1 MPLVL
6 APVIEKAISPSGT
19 FAVNQ
24 WTMHMRAYFWIH
36 FFCLYVYLFSGL
48 LNIPGDQFRCS
59 VMSDSLWPHGL
70 QHARPPCPSP
80 TPGACSNSCPSRQWC
95 HPTIASSV
103 VPFSS
108 HLQSFPGKTFQW
120 VFSNESALRIT
131 WPKWRYHV
139 KKNVSLW
146 LLTTEP
152 AFLGNPVQALL
163 RVGSGE
169 AHTGVQ
175 GCPLKVSRLF
185 FPCPHLFPRPRVH
198 TGTAV

>member
-1 MPLVL
+1 MDY
-6 APVIEKAISPSGT
+6 
-19 FAVNQ
+19 
-24 WTMHMRAYFWIH
+24 AYAS
-36 FFCLYVYLFSGL
+36 LFLNSFL
-48 LNIPGDQFRCS
+48 LSICVS
-59 VMSDSLWPHGL
+59 
-70 QHARPPCPSP
+70 
-80 TPGACSNSCPSRQWC
+80 
-95 HPTIASSV
+95 
-103 VPFSS
+103 
-108 HLQSFPGKTFQW
+108 FQW
-120 VFSNESALRIT
+120 AFKYSWRSVSLLSHVRLFVTPWTAARQASLSITNSRSLFKLMSIEAVMPSNHRILCRPLLLLPPIPPSIRVFSNESALRVT

-163 RVGSGE
+163 RVGLGE